1 MSITATDIKII
12 EEITTETLSLM
23 KVSLRPEVSE
33 EDGAVR
39 VNLVGEDT
47 SIIIG
52 FHGETLADLSYV
64 LGIAVRNQLD
74 KNLIIRVDA
83 GDYMKAKDSRIQTM
97 ADEAITK
104 VQTSGF
110 PERLSGLNSY
120 ERRLVHSTVEK
131 AGLVSESTGQG
142 KDRLVIIK
150 PKIEE

>member
-1 MSITATDIKII
+1 
-12 EEITTETLSLM
+12 
-23 KVSLRPEVSE
+23 
-33 EDGAVR
+33 
-39 VNLVGEDT
+39 
-47 SIIIG
+47 
-52 FHGETLADLSYV
+52 
-64 LGIAVRNQLD
+64 
-74 KNLIIRVDA
+74 
-83 GDYMKAKDSRIQTM
+83 
-97 ADEAITK
+97 